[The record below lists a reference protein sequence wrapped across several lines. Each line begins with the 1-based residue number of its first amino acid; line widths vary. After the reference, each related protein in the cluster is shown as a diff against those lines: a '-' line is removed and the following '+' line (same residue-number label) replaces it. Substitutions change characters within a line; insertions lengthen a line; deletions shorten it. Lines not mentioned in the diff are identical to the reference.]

1 MENGLDIVSYKI
13 GKKHGGVQPTGEI
26 DITQNG
32 VANVSG
38 YATANV
44 QVPEP
49 SGKINITQNGTDI
62 DVSSYA
68 TADVSVE
75 LDLSDY
81 FNSTISEGS
90 WGVGSWTNTIKK
102 IPDLT
107 STGTSLQYAFYGF
120 PNSIAIPKIN
130 ISNCVDFRYFFTEAK
145 KKNIDLSS
153 WTINIPEYQSVNFSQ
168 FIYNTPVESID
179 FSSLGTI
186 KTNSQ
191 VQLSYMFAYNSS
203 LKTIDLSNFYVNNN
217 YNTTCGN
224 MFDGCS
230 SLEKL
235 DMSSFDFAISVGFT
249 SGMFNNVPANCL
261 ILVKDQTQK
270 DWFTTNFS
278 NLTNVQIKSQYISNQ
293 GA

>member
-44 QVPEP
+44 QVPQP
-49 SGKINITQNGTDI
+49 SGKITISQNGTDI

-68 TADVSVE
+68 SADVNVPAGA
-75 LDLSDY
+75 DLSEY
-81 FNSTISEGS
+81 FNSTISGGS
-90 WGVGSWTNTIKK
+90 SGNGGWQQVIKK
-102 IPDLT
+102 IPNLT
-107 STGTSLQYAFYGF
+107 STEQSMDYAFYGF
-120 PNSIAIPKIN
+120 PNNIEIPN
-130 ISNCVDFRYFFTEAK
+130 LTISNCVSFRYFFTQSN
-145 KKNIDLSS
+145 KKNIDLSN
-153 WTINIPEYQSVNFSQ
+153 WTINFPEYQSMNFSQ
-168 FIYNTPVESID
+168 FIYNTPVENVD

-191 VQLSYMFAYNSS
+191 VQLSYMFAYNSR
-203 LKTIDLSNFYVNNN
+203 LKTIDLSNFYVNNY
-217 YNTTCGN
+217 YNTSCGN

-235 DMSSFDFAISVGFT
+235 DMSSFDFATSVGFNG
-249 SGMFNNVPANCL
+249 GMFNNVPTNC
-261 ILVKDQTQK
+261 
-270 DWFTTNFS
+270 FTNFC
-278 NLTNVQIKSQYISNQ
+278 T
-293 GA
+293 